1 MRVLLVNDLAP
12 DAGWGTETHLRR
24 LARGLAASGDD
35 VELFAGEIHH
45 RGVGKVL
52 DLWDPI
58 ARSRLAKRA
67 AAFRPDVVHHCN
79 VVRELSVSV
88 LGVPRGVP
96 TVMTVLDQR
105 IVGAGDYDMR
115 SLRGWADGLVKRPI
129 DQAVAKRRVDAAL
142 GVSAP
147 LADMLR
153 KAGFRGVEHV
163 PVYALD
169 PQVPLQPVTASHDVG
184 YVGRLTPD
192 KGIGVLAAAFERVA
206 DRYPDA
212 RLVVAGEGP
221 ERERLEAL
229 GQRLGGDRVVL
240 RGRLDEQGI
249 SAHLSAVRVVV
260 VPSLPSVRP
269 EGSPLAA
276 VEAALHGR
284 PLVTSD
290 DPGLVET
297 LSILGAGV
305 SVPAG
310 DAAALADA
318 LDRVLADDELVR
330 QWSEQ
335 SRRAAAATFA
345 PDVVTA
351 RVREIH
357 DRVVAKASR

>member
-1 MRVLLVNDLAP
+1 VRVLLVNDLAP

-24 LARGLAASGDD
+24 LARGLIASGDD

-45 RGVGKVL
+45 HGVGKVL

-67 AAFRPDVVHHCN
+67 MAFQPDVVHHCN

-96 TVMTVLDQR
+96 MVMTVLDQR
-105 IVGAGDYDMR
+105 IVGVGDYAMR
-115 SLRGWADGLVKRPI
+115 SVRGWADGLVKRPI
-129 DQAVAKRRVDAAL
+129 DRAVAKRRLDAAL

-147 LADMLR
+147 LADKLR
-153 KAGFRGVEHV
+153 RAGFRGVEHV

-169 PQVPLQPVTASHDVG
+169 PLVPLQPVTANRDIG

-192 KGIGVLAAAFERVA
+192 KGINVLVDAFEQVA
-206 DRYPDA
+206 GRFADA
-212 RLVVAGEGP
+212 RLIVAGDGP
-221 ERERLEAL
+221 ERDRLAAL
-229 GQRLGGDRVVL
+229 GDRLGGDRVVL
-240 RGRLDEQGI
+240 RGRLDEPQI
-249 SAHLSAVRVVV
+249 SAHLAAVRLVV

-297 LSILGAGV
+297 LSILGAGEA
-305 SVPAG
+305 VPAG
-310 DAAALADA
+310 DATALAAALG
-318 LDRVLADDELVR
+318 RVLADDDLAL
-330 QWSEQ
+330 QWSER
-335 SRRAAAATFA
+335 SRTAAAATFA
-345 PDVVTA
+345 PGVVTA
-351 RVREIH
+351 RVRTIH
-357 DRVVAKASR
+357 ERVVAEARR

>member
-1 MRVLLVNDLAP
+1 
-12 DAGWGTETHLRR
+12 
-24 LARGLAASGDD
+24 
-35 VELFAGEIHH
+35 
-45 RGVGKVL
+45 
-52 DLWDPI
+52 
-58 ARSRLAKRA
+58 
-67 AAFRPDVVHHCN
+67 VHHCN

-105 IVGAGDYDMR
+105 IVGVGDYDMR
-115 SLRGWADGLVKRPI
+115 SLRGWADALVKRPL
-129 DQAVAKRRVDAAL
+129 DQAVAKRRLDAAL

-169 PQVPLQPVTASHDVG
+169 PQVPLQPVTANHDVG

-192 KGIGVLAAAFERVA
+192 KGIGVLADAFERIA

-229 GQRLGGDRVVL
+229 GQRLEGQRLGGERVVL
-240 RGRLDEQGI
+240 RGRLDEPAI
-249 SAHLSAVRVVV
+249 SAHLSAVRVVA

-297 LSILGAGV
+297 LSILGAGEAV
-305 SVPAG
+305 AAG
-310 DAAALADA
+310 DVGALADA
-318 LDRVLADDELVR
+318 HDRVLGDDGLAVK
-330 QWSEQ
+330 WSEQ

-357 DRVVAKASR
+357 ERVVAGAAR

>member
-1 MRVLLVNDLAP
+1 VRVLLVNDLAP

-35 VELFAGEIHH
+35 VELFAGEVHH
-45 RGVGKVL
+45 HGVGKLL
-52 DLWDPI
+52 DVWDPI

-105 IVGAGDYDMR
+105 IVGVGDYDMR

-129 DQAVAKRRVDAAL
+129 DQAVAKRRLDAAL
-142 GVSAP
+142 GVSAS
-147 LADMLR
+147 LADKLR
-153 KAGFRGVEHV
+153 KAGFRRVEHV

-169 PQVPLQPVTASHDVG
+169 PQVPLQPVTANHDIG

-192 KGIGVLAAAFERVA
+192 KGIDVLADAFERIA
-206 DRYPDA
+206 ARDRGA

-221 ERERLEAL
+221 ERERLAAL

-240 RGRLDEQGI
+240 RGRLDEPGI

-297 LSILGAGV
+297 LSILGAGEA
-305 SVPAG
+305 VPAG
-310 DAAALADA
+310 DVAALAAA
-318 LDRVLADDELVR
+318 LDRVLTDDELAMR
-330 QWSEQ
+330 WSEQ
-335 SRRAAAATFA
+335 SRRTAIATFA

-351 RVREIH
+351 RVREVH
-357 DRVVAKASR
+357 ERVVAEVRR

>member
-1 MRVLLVNDLAP
+1 VRVLLVNDLAP

-24 LARGLAASGDD
+24 LARGLEASGDD

-45 RGVGKVL
+45 RGVGKLL
-52 DLWDPI
+52 DLWDPV
-58 ARSRLAKRA
+58 ARRRLAQRA
-67 AAFRPDVVHHCN
+67 ETFRPDVVHHCN

-105 IVGAGDYDMR
+105 IVGVGDYDMR
-115 SLRGWADGLVKRPI
+115 SVRGLVDGLVKRPI
-129 DQAVAKRRVDAAL
+129 DQAVARRRLDAAL

-153 KAGFRGVEHV
+153 RAGFRGVEHV

-169 PQVPLQPVTASHDVG
+169 PQVPLQPVTANRDIG

-192 KGIGVLAAAFERVA
+192 KGINVLATAFEQLS
-206 DRYPDA
+206 DRFPDA
-212 RLVVAGEGP
+212 RLVVAGDGP
-221 ERERLEAL
+221 ERRRLEQLA
-229 GQRLGGDRVVL
+229 QRLGGDRVLL
-240 RGRLDEQGI
+240 RGRLDEPQI
-249 SAHLSAVRVVV
+249 SAHLAALRVVV

-297 LSILGAGV
+297 LSILGAGEA
-305 SVPAG
+305 VPAG
-310 DAAALADA
+310 DAKALATA
-318 LDRVLADDELVR
+318 LERVLSDDELAL
-330 QWSEQ
+330 QWSEA
-335 SRRAAAATFA
+335 SRQAAAKTFA

-357 DRVVAKASR
+357 ERVVAGNHR